1 MKIRIVLLALL
12 ASFIVMPQAHADP
25 VIPALISIS
34 PTSGEIEGGETVT
47 LNGSGFETTT
57 RVKVGSTSVSFTIVN
72 TNSVTITMPPN
83 NVGFYNVSVFAG
95 VSGAVLTN
103 AYEYIDTP
111 APAPSPSP
119 TPTPTPTP
127 TVSSTPT
134 PSPTPTPT
142 PTVTATP
149 TPTPTVSSAPVPAP
163 AIVSVSS
170 DVVYAV
176 QQTPAPTPTPTV
188 EPIAEPIAEAIPDNL
203 INVTVSNITSPYR
216 KFLLKRS
223 ENGVWKNTKIG
234 YRVGSIIT
242 FNDVVRRVGRYIVV
256 PFYHQEILIR
266 KFRIS

>member
-1 MKIRIVLLALL
+1 MKIKIVLLALL

-25 VIPALISIS
+25 VVPALISVS
-34 PTSGEIEGGETVT
+34 PSYGEIEGGETVT

-57 RVKVGSTSVSFTIVN
+57 RVKVGSTSVSFTVVN

-95 VSGAVLTN
+95 MTGAVLTN

-111 APAPSPSP
+111 APAPAPSPSP
-119 TPTPTPTP
+119 TPTPIPTP

-134 PSPTPTPT
+134 PSLTPTP
-142 PTVTATP
+142 TATP
-149 TPTPTVSSAPVPAP
+149 TPTPTVSSAPAP
-163 AIVSVSS
+163 AVVSVSS

-176 QQTPAPTPTPTV
+176 QQTPAPTPTVEPTV
-188 EPIAEPIAEAIPDNL
+188 SSEPIAEAIPDNL
-203 INVTVSNITSPYR
+203 IDVTVSNITSPYR

-223 ENGVWKNTKIG
+223 ENGVWKSTKIG